1 MNVNE
6 TKMGSSLNKS
16 FMESAY
22 YTCTCPLHV
31 HVHVHDCPCTCTWL
45 SMYVIIHSCTG
56 NGFQMFL
63 TEEGDLFNRTF
74 KNNEYFYCENCK
86 MYNFYHI
93 NQSICDDC
101 VKPCVNNSKNETVC
115 SNVHMKKSV
124 IYVKD
129 PSDGKSKD
137 IVFLSNKCHYICF
150 DFCFVFLYLC
160 LRWGLRGAVVESCGL
175 YDSYDAFLF

>member
-1 MNVNE
+1 
-6 TKMGSSLNKS
+6 
-16 FMESAY
+16 
-22 YTCTCPLHV
+22 
-31 HVHVHDCPCTCTWL
+31 
-45 SMYVIIHSCTG
+45 MYVIIIHSCTG

-74 KNNEYFYCENCK
+74 RNNEYFYCENCK

-124 IYVKD
+124 IYVRD
-129 PSDGKSKD
+129 PSHGKSKD
-137 IVFLSNKCHYICF
+137 IVFCLTSAII
-150 DFCFVFLYLC
+150 FVLIFVLFFFVPVFEV
-160 LRWGLRGAVVESCGL
+160 RVERCCG
-175 YDSYDAFLF
+175 